1 MTEEFEVP
9 DDASSLS
16 ETPKIINIGNVDP
29 MTTAIYDQALG
40 DCQAAAAR
48 LLYIQL
54 LARATNPEDPD
65 FERTLTV
72 YGTESAEIAWG
83 MDQRNAVLTINL
95 LTSFLCNAFV
105 EEMRANGSAPLT
117 HDWMVSPEGR
127 EALAIVMNVDP
138 DEFDAVV
145 DRVRFQLT
153 HQGGCDTGTPDHHDP
168 S

>member
-1 MTEEFEVP
+1 
-9 DDASSLS
+9 
-16 ETPKIINIGNVDP
+16 
-29 MTTAIYDQALG
+29 
-40 DCQAAAAR
+40 
-48 LLYIQL
+48 
-54 LARATNPEDPD
+54 
-65 FERTLTV
+65 
-72 YGTESAEIAWG
+72 
-83 MDQRNAVLTINL
+83 
-95 LTSFLCNAFV
+95 
-105 EEMRANGSAPLT
+105 MRANGSAPLT